1 MAGWVAKLINQLMM
15 PKVSVEEDGGSSSG
29 IDAAGEATLNTNDGS
44 DGRLNTPLLVVRTT
58 CAAKITK

>member
-44 DGRLNTPLLVVRTT
+44 DGRLTASASYCLY
-58 CAAKITK
+58 CKKIK